1 MKFNTE
7 YFNNNTYFFLK
18 DRGDT
23 ISLYYTSADT
33 LSESRKKDKKRD
45 FNKKDEEKIKKI
57 MSKHLKNKTTEK
69 DIEEDLD
76 FIDGEIEEIVGDDGG
91 MLNSRIPKLNQRTHP
106 KKTMD
111 QTVPASRITND
122 PLTRGYRTFYGEG
135 VVKEIDMSDAFGYD
149 ETEYMDYD
157 KTVETL
163 IDMGVDNAE
172 ERAKEFGKLPKS
184 KIKNGKLKQRLS
196 EKEKIEEH
204 KKKSL
209 KIIEDILTKKTKDNS
224 DVLPNKENGISKIL
238 KKNLENIKNI
248 AEKEGISIS
257 DLIKILKK

>member
-18 DRGDT
+18 DKGDT

-45 FNKKDEEKIKKI
+45 FNKKDEEKVKKI
-57 MSKHLKNKTTEK
+57 MSKHLKNKTNEK
-69 DIEEDLD
+69 DIEKDLD
-76 FIDGEIEEIVGDDGG
+76 FIDGEIEEIVGDDGS

-122 PLTRGYRTFYGEG
+122 PLTRGYRTFYGES
-135 VVKEIDMSDAFGYD
+135 VVREIDLSGAFGYE
-149 ETEYMDYD
+149 ETEDMDFKETV
-157 KTVETL
+157 KTL
-163 IDMGVDNAE
+163 KDMGVENAV

-184 KIKNGKLKQRLS
+184 KEKDGELKQRLS
-196 EKEKIEEH
+196 EKEKVEEQR
-204 KKKSL
+204 KKSL
-209 KIIEDILTKKTKDNS
+209 KIIEDILTKKSKSNS
-224 DVLPNKENGISKIL
+224 DLLSKNEKGVSKIL
-238 KKNLENIKNI
+238 KKNLENIKNL

-257 DLIKILKK
+257 ELIKILKK

>member
-18 DRGDT
+18 DKGDT

-45 FNKKDEEKIKKI
+45 FDKKDEDKIKKI
-57 MSKHLKNKTTEK
+57 MSKHLKGKTTEK
-69 DIEEDLD
+69 DIEKDLD
-76 FIDGEIEEIVGDDGG
+76 EVDGEIEEIVGDDGS
-91 MLNSRIPKLNQRTHP
+91 MLNSRIPNLNQRTHP
-106 KKTMD
+106 RKTMD

-135 VVKEIDMSDAFGYD
+135 VVKEIDMSDAFGYE
-149 ETEYMDYD
+149 ETEDMDYND
-157 KTVETL
+157 TVKTL
-163 IDMGVDNAE
+163 KDMGVDNAE
-172 ERAKEFGKLPKS
+172 ERAEEFGKLRKS
-184 KIKNGKLKQRLS
+184 KKKNGKLKQRLS
-196 EKEKIEEH
+196 EKEKVEEQR
-204 KKKSL
+204 KKSL
-209 KIIEDILTKKTKDNS
+209 KIIEDILTKKSKDKS
-224 DVLPNKENGISKIL
+224 SVVSNKETGITKIL

-257 DLIKILKK
+257 ELIKILKK